1 MKLICVLLMVLML
14 FSINLQRDI
23 LRADGQQARIGAYN
37 HYINYDFTEKDA
49 DYEETPLRR
58 FEIVF
63 FISLPVSLLIT
74 FLGIEGYR
82 VVSGTVG
89 PFTPIEYQYL
99 ILSTL
104 GISITVALRDNEVVF
119 LQERF

>member
-1 MKLICVLLMVLML
+1 MIGLLVSFIYLQNGML
-14 FSINLQRDI
+14 W
-23 LRADGQQARIGAYN
+23 ADQEQVYYENHADQIG
-37 HYINYDFTEKDA
+37 YDFTQKDA

-82 VVSGTVG
+82 LASGTIG
-89 PFTPIEYQYL
+89 PFTQIEYQYL

-104 GISITVALRDNEVVF
+104 GISFTVALRDNEVVF
-119 LQERF
+119 LKERF

>member
-1 MKLICVLLMVLML
+1 MKVICMLLIGLLVLYIQLQNGML
-14 FSINLQRDI
+14 W
-23 LRADGQQARIGAYN
+23 ADETQVYN
-37 HYINYDFTEKDA
+37 ERYADTISYDFTQKDA
-49 DYEETPLRR
+49 DYQETPLRR

-82 VVSGTVG
+82 IVSGTIG

-99 ILSTL
+99 VLSTL
-104 GISITVALRDNEVVF
+104 GISFTVALRDNEVVF
-119 LQERF
+119 LKERF

>member
-1 MKLICVLLMVLML
+1 MLLMVLL
-14 FSINLQRDI
+14 ILSIHLQGSTLWAD
-23 LRADGQQARIGAYN
+23 DGQFEIGRYTQ
-37 HYINYDFTEKDA
+37 HVSYDFTQKDA

-82 VVSGTVG
+82 VVSGTIG

-104 GISITVALRDNEVVF
+104 GISFTVALRDNEVVF
-119 LQERF
+119 LKERF

>member
-1 MKLICVLLMVLML
+1 MKVVCMLLAGLLV
-14 FSINLQRDI
+14 SYIHLQNNI
-23 LRADGQQARIGAYN
+23 LWADEGRIDEERRAQLVS
-37 HYINYDFTEKDA
+37 YDFTEKDA

-82 VVSGTVG
+82 VVSGQIG

-104 GISITVALRDNEVVF
+104 GISFTVALRDNEVVF
-119 LQERF
+119 LKERF

>member
-1 MKLICVLLMVLML
+1 MILIVL
-14 FSINLQRDI
+14 SINFQGSTLW
-23 LRADGQQARIGAYN
+23 ADGEQAVTGSNIQ
-37 HYINYDFTEKDA
+37 YINYDFTEKDA

-63 FISLPVSLLIT
+63 FIALPVSILIT

-89 PFTPIEYQYL
+89 PFTQLEYQYL

-104 GISITVALRDNEVVF
+104 GISFTVALRDNEVVF
-119 LQERF
+119 FKERF

>member
-1 MKLICVLLMVLML
+1 MKLICLLLMVLMV
-14 FSINLQRDI
+14 FSINLQRG
-23 LRADGQQARIGAYN
+23 LLWADGQEADMEANNQ
-37 HYINYDFTEKDA
+37 YISYDFTDKDA

-89 PFTPIEYQYL
+89 PFTQVEYQYL

-104 GISITVALRDNEVVF
+104 GISFTVALRDNEVVF
-119 LQERF
+119 FKERF

>member
-1 MKLICVLLMVLML
+1 MKVVCALMIGLLVSFIYLQNGMLWADESQVYNERSAELIV
-14 FSINLQRDI
+14 
-23 LRADGQQARIGAYN
+23 
-37 HYINYDFTEKDA
+37 YDFTQKDA

-82 VVSGTVG
+82 IASGTIG
-89 PFTPIEYQYL
+89 PFTQIEYQYL

-104 GISITVALRDNEVVF
+104 GISFTVALRDNEVVF
-119 LQERF
+119 LKERF